1 MNETPENTPNNSLSP
16 ADRIKQWRWKKGSPS
31 PNPGGRP
38 KKRPITEAYERW
50 ANQRLPE
57 RLRRT
62 LDRAGAEL
70 PANATYADAAA
81 LGLLRSSIKG
91 NAVALREI
99 REAIE
104 GKVADRVECQEE
116 HTLHI
121 MIAEELRAGLKR
133 AEETTTVE
141 VIPSPSK

>member
-1 MNETPENTPNNSLSP
+1 MRGNPDKTIPYRFKPGQS
-16 ADRIKQWRWKKGSPS
+16 G
-31 PNPGGRP
+31 NPGGRP
-38 KKRPITEAYERW
+38 TKRPITEAYERW

-70 PANATYADAAA
+70 PVNATYADAAA

-91 NAVALREI
+91 NAMALKEM

-104 GKVADRVECQEE
+104 GKVVDRVEVTQVYEQMSDAE
-116 HTLHI
+116 L
-121 MIAEELRAGLKR
+121 MARAKARGIAIELKIPPVQAQITG
-133 AEETTTVE
+133 EVE
-141 VIPSPSK
+141 